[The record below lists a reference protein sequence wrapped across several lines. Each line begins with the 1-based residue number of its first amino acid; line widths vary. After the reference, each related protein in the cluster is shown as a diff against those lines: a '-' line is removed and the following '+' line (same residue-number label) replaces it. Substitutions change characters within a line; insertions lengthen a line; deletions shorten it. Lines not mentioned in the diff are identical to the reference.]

1 MRVIFDERP
10 VDLDVDGTVIGAMIL
25 AAGGLDCTYELHRDP
40 DGPCGALGDRIRSS
54 ETVEVRPGDRFVAT
68 PRCCGLSLDD

>member
-1 MRVIFDERP
+1 MRIIFDERP
-10 VDLDVDGTVIGAMIL
+10 VDLDADGPVIGAMIL
-25 AAGGLDCTYELHRDP
+25 AAGGLDNTYELYKDP
-40 DGPCGALGDRIRSS
+40 DGPRGVLGEKIGSL